1 MAKLNIKIMRGLKV
15 KVSVGFI
22 FVILAAV
29 GCAAGPKVSLPL
41 SSPLLVPSSAF
52 HRVEKGQTLWRI
64 SKLYGMEVDDLAKV
78 NNIQDSAKLE
88 VGQQLIIPAG
98 RKKLEYALGVIDED
112 FCWPLKGKI
121 LSGFNNSVNNTT
133 NKGIN
138 IAPFNS
144 LNVSASRGGKV
155 VFYSNDF
162 LDLGK
167 TIIIE
172 HPEGFWTVYGRNQ
185 DVYVNPGDV
194 IAKGAVI
201 AKAGQA
207 GRDKNVYLHFE
218 IRKGSK
224 SENPL
229 FYLPR

>member
-1 MAKLNIKIMRGLKV
+1 MRGIKIT
-15 KVSVGFI
+15 VGFT

-29 GCAAGPKVSLPL
+29 GCAAGPKVSLPVV
-41 SSPLLVPSSAF
+41 SSPLPVVSSSTF

-98 RKKLEYALGVIDED
+98 RKKLEYVPGVIDED

-121 LSGFNNSVNNTT
+121 LSGFNNSVNNTM

-155 VFYSNDF
+155 VFYSDDF